1 MNYEQDLH
9 WASKVSRE
17 RRTER
22 EGRSVLLKQFKI
34 QTDLKLVESDMV
46 KYCDIS
52 AESTKNQQLPISL
65 SLCLYFS
72 LILLTVIDPP
82 QGHFDVN
89 VNLFLLLDPTFLS
102 PSDYWWSI
110 RPTETFLL
118 FAVVEWIYTYDKD
131 WDSKCNLNY

>member
-9 WASKVSRE
+9 WASKVRRE

-65 SLCLYFS
+65 
-72 LILLTVIDPP
+72 
-82 QGHFDVN
+82 
-89 VNLFLLLDPTFLS
+89 LFLPHRADCH
-102 PSDYWWSI
+102 
-110 RPTETFLL
+110 RPTSRAL
-118 FAVVEWIYTYDKD
+118 
-131 WDSKCNLNY
+131 